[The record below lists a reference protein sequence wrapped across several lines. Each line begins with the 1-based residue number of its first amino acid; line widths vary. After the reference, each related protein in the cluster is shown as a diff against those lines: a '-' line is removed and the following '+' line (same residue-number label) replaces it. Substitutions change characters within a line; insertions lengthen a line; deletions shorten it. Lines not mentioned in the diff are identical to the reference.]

1 MRFRAN
7 GSPMA
12 CHSASDVSCRWR
24 RSVLSQCA
32 SPSFGKDVQMRE
44 IHGMTD
50 TSTYITWREIK
61 QRCANKRNKAYPYY
75 GGRGITYCKE
85 WEGDYALF
93 DGIPY
98 GGVGSLLY
106 PSRGGWLCPR
116 KAVSAQLRIGYSA
129 VLLND
134 GSNLRSAL
142 LPAAAWVI

>member
-7 GSPMA
+7 GSAMA

-85 WEGDYALF
+85 WESFVTFLRDMGERPS
-93 DGIPY
+93 GT
-98 GGVGSLLY
+98 SLD
-106 PSRGGWLCPR
+106 
-116 KAVSAQLRIGYSA
+116 RIN
-129 VLLND
+129 ND
-134 GSNLRSAL
+134 GPYSPENCKWSTRAEQARNRRGIKL
-142 LPAAAWVI
+142 LTFKGKTR